1 MDEVAMPSPLLA
13 PLFGSPTMEA
23 VWSDEAAVVAMLTFE
38 AALAVAEGDA
48 GVIPASAVVPINAGC
63 TMLDVDMAALAQAA
77 AIAGNTAIPLVKM
90 ATAKVAASD
99 PEAAKWVHYGAT
111 SQDVMDTGLV
121 LQLREAF
128 KVIEADLV
136 RAMAAAAALAKAHR
150 DTPMAG
156 RTWLQQALPITF
168 GLKMAGTLDA
178 LMRHRDRLAE
188 ARPRILALQ
197 FGGAAGTLASLGG
210 KGPEVARLLA
220 ARLDLSLPDTPWHG
234 QRDRILEAASLMAGL
249 VATGAKVARD
259 VALMMQT
266 EVGEVLEPA
275 APGRGGSSTMPHK
288 RNPALSAT
296 ILGAAGLAPQLL
308 ATIAAGG
315 AGEHERFAGGWQ
327 SEWLALPE
335 LARLTGGVL
344 ARLGELLEGM
354 EVKPERM
361 RANLGTTGGLLMAEA
376 VQMAL
381 APTLGRLAAHDRIEA
396 ACRKANGEGRALLDV
411 LAEDAS
417 IAPHA
422 SRERLAELL
431 DPTGYLGA
439 AGVFVDGV
447 LQRYAAR

>member
-1 MDEVAMPSPLLA
+1 MPSQLLA
-13 PLFGSPTMEA
+13 PLFGSPAMEA
-23 VWSDEAAVVAMLTFE
+23 VWSDEAAVVAMVAFE
-38 AALAVAEGDA
+38 TALAAAEAEA
-48 GVIPASAVVPINAGC
+48 GIVPK
-63 TMLDVDMAALAQAA
+63 AAAA
-77 AIAGNTAIPLVKM
+77 AIAAADPAALDVTALAKAAGVAGNTAIPLVKM
-90 ATAKVAASD
+90 LTALVATANPD
-99 PEAAKWVHYGAT
+99 AAKWVHYGAT
-111 SQDVMDTGLV
+111 SQDAMDTGLV

-128 KVIEADLV
+128 QVTEADLA
-136 RAMAAAAALAKAHR
+136 RAMAAAATLAKAHR

-197 FGGAAGTLASLGG
+197 FGGAAGTLASLGDT
-210 KGPEVARLLA
+210 GPEVARLLSG
-220 ARLDLSLPDTPWHG
+220 RLNLTLPDTPWHG

-249 VATGAKVARD
+249 VATSAKVARD

-266 EVGEVLEPA
+266 EIGEVLEPA

-288 RNPALSAT
+288 RNPTLSAT

-308 ATIAAGG
+308 AAIAAGG

-335 LARLTGGVL
+335 LARLTGGVVAKL
-344 ARLGELLEGM
+344 AELLEGL

-361 RANLGTTGGLLMAEA
+361 AANLAATRGLLMAEA

-381 APTLGRLAAHDRIEA
+381 APDLGRLVAHDRIEA
-396 ACRKANGEGRALLDV
+396 ACRTAVAEGRDLIDV
-411 LAEDAS
+411 LAEDPQ
-417 IAPHA
+417 IAAHA
-422 SRERLAELL
+422 GRDRLAALL
-431 DPTGYLGA
+431 DPAHYLGA
-439 AGVFVDGV
+439 AGTFVDRV
-447 LQRYAAR
+447 LARYAGIGRD

>member
-1 MDEVAMPSPLLA
+1 MPSSLLA
-13 PLFGSPTMEA
+13 PLFGSPAMEA
-23 VWSDEAAVVAMLTFE
+23 VWSDEATVVAMLHFE
-38 AALAVAEGDA
+38 AVLAVAEGEA
-48 GVIPASAVVPINAGC
+48 GVIPASAVGPIAAACARRGID
-63 TMLDVDMAALAQAA
+63 LRALAEAA
-77 AIAGNTAIPLVKM
+77 GIAGNTAIPLVKM
-90 ATAKVAASD
+90 ATARVAEAD
-99 PEAAKWVHYGAT
+99 PEAAKWLHYGAT

-128 KVIEADLV
+128 RVVEADLG
-136 RAMAAAAALAKAHR
+136 RAMAAAATLARAHR

-197 FGGAAGTLASLGG
+197 FGGAAGTLASLGD

-220 ARLDLSLPDTPWHG
+220 ASLDLSLPDTPWHG

-249 VATGAKVARD
+249 VATAAKVARD

-296 ILGAAGLAPQLL
+296 ILGAAGVAPQLL
-308 ATIAAGG
+308 AAIAAG
-315 AGEHERFAGGWQ
+315 ASGEHERAAGGWQ

-335 LARLTGGVL
+335 LARLTGGVT
-344 ARLGELLEGM
+344 ARLAELLEGL
-354 EVKPERM
+354 EVRSGRM
-361 RANLGTTGGLLMAEA
+361 RANLDATGGLLMAEA

-381 APTLGRLAAHDRIEA
+381 APALGRLAAHDRIEA
-396 ACRKANGEGRALLDV
+396 ACRKAVGEGRDLLDV
-411 LAEDAS
+411 LAEDGEITAH
-417 IAPHA
+417 AP
-422 SRERLAELL
+422 RERLAELL
-431 DPTGYLGA
+431 DPAGYLGA
-439 AGVFVDGV
+439 AGVFVDRV
-447 LQRYAAR
+447 LTRYGA

>member
-1 MDEVAMPSPLLA
+1 MPSPLLA
-13 PLFGSPTMEA
+13 PLFGSPAMEA
-23 VWSDEAAVVAMLTFE
+23 VWSDEATVVAMLTFE
-38 AALAVAEGDA
+38 AALAAVEGEA

-63 TMLDVDMAALAQAA
+63 MMLDVDMAALAEAA
-77 AIAGNTAIPLVKM
+77 GIAGNTAIPLVKM
-90 ATAKVAASD
+90 ATAKVAQSD

-128 KVIEADLV
+128 KVIEADLA
-136 RAMAAAAALAKAHR
+136 RAMAAAAALAKANR

-178 LMRHRDRLAE
+178 LMRHAERLDQ

-197 FGGAAGTLASLGG
+197 FGGAAGTLASLGD
-210 KGPEVARLLA
+210 KGPEIARLLA
-220 ARLDLSLPDTPWHG
+220 ARLDLSLPDMPWHG
-234 QRDRILEAASLMAGL
+234 QRDRILEAAGLMAGI
-249 VATGAKVARD
+249 VATAAKLARD

-296 ILGAAGLAPQLL
+296 ILGATGLAPQLL

-327 SEWLALPE
+327 SEWMALPE

-344 ARLGELLEGM
+344 SRLAELLEGL
-354 EVKPERM
+354 EVRPGRM
-361 RANLGTTGGLLMAEA
+361 AANLAATGGLLMAEA

-381 APTLGRLAAHDRIEA
+381 APALGRLVAHDRIEA
-396 ACRKANGEGRALLDV
+396 ACRRAVGEGRALLDV
-411 LAEDAS
+411 LAGDEE
-417 IAPHA
+417 IVRHA
-422 SRERLAELL
+422 SRERLADLL
-431 DPTGYLGA
+431 DPAGYLGA
-439 AGVFVDGV
+439 AGVFVDRV
-447 LQRYAAR
+447 LARYEGR

>member
-1 MDEVAMPSPLLA
+1 MPSPLLA
-13 PLFGSPTMEA
+13 PLFGSPAMEA
-23 VWSDEAAVVAMLTFE
+23 VWSDEATVLAMLTFE
-38 AALAVAEGDA
+38 AALAVAEGEA
-48 GVIPASAVVPINAGC
+48 GVIPASAVAPIGAAATPG
-63 TMLDVDMAALAQAA
+63 TIAPGALADAA
-77 AIAGNTAIPLVKM
+77 AVAGNTAIPLVKM
-90 ATAKVAASD
+90 LTAKVAQSD
-99 PEAAKWVHYGAT
+99 PEAAKWVHCGAT

-128 KVIEADLV
+128 EVIENDLA
-136 RAMAAAAALAKAHR
+136 RAMAAAATLARAHR

-178 LMRHRDRLAE
+178 LMRHRDRLTE
-188 ARPRILALQ
+188 AKSRILALQ
-197 FGGAAGTLASLGG
+197 FGGAAGTLASLGD

-220 ARLDLSLPDTPWHG
+220 ARLNLSLPDMPWHG
-234 QRDRILEAASLMAGL
+234 QRDRILEAAGLLAGI
-249 VATGAKVARD
+249 VATAGKLARD
-259 VALMMQT
+259 VALLMQT

-308 ATIAAGG
+308 AAIAAGG

-344 ARLGELLEGM
+344 SRLAELLEGL
-354 EVKPERM
+354 EVRPERM
-361 RANLGTTGGLLMAEA
+361 RANLDATGGLLMAEA

-381 APTLGRLAAHDRIEA
+381 APALGRLVAHDRIEA
-396 ACRKANGEGRALLDV
+396 ACRRAVGEGRALLDV
-411 LAEDAS
+411 LAEDEEIS
-417 IAPHA
+417 RHAP
-422 SRERLAELL
+422 RDRLAELL
-431 DPTGYLGA
+431 DPAGYLGA
-439 AGVFVDGV
+439 AGLFVGRV
-447 LQRYAAR
+447 LERYAGLH

>member
-1 MDEVAMPSPLLA
+1 MPSQLLA
-13 PLFGSPTMEA
+13 PLFGSPAMEA

-63 TMLDVDMAALAQAA
+63 MMLEVDMAALAEAA
-77 AIAGNTAIPLVKM
+77 GIAGNTAIPLVKM
-90 ATAKVAASD
+90 ATAKVAESD

-111 SQDVMDTGLV
+111 SQDVMDSGLV
-121 LQLREAF
+121 LQLRDAF

-136 RAMAAAAALAKAHR
+136 RAMAAAAILAKAHR

-188 ARPRILALQ
+188 ARPRILSLQ
-197 FGGAAGTLASLGG
+197 FGGAAGTLASLGD

-220 ARLDLSLPDTPWHG
+220 ERLNLTLPDTPWHG

-249 VATGAKVARD
+249 VATSAKVARD

-266 EVGEVLEPA
+266 EIGEVLEPS

-308 ATIAAGG
+308 ATIAVGG
-315 AGEHERFAGGWQ
+315 SGEHERFAGGWQ

-335 LARLTGGVL
+335 LARLTGGVVAKL
-344 ARLGELLEGM
+344 AELLEGL

-361 RANLGTTGGLLMAEA
+361 AANLAATRGLLMAEA

-381 APTLGRLAAHDRIEA
+381 APDLGRLVAHDRIEA
-396 ACRKANGEGRALLDV
+396 ACRTAVGEGRDLLDV
-411 LAEDAS
+411 LAEDPQ
-417 IAPHA
+417 IAAHA
-422 SRERLAELL
+422 DRDRLAALL
-431 DPTGYLGA
+431 DPAHYLGA
-439 AGVFVDGV
+439 AGAFVDRV
-447 LQRYAAR
+447 LARYAGIGRD

>member
-1 MDEVAMPSPLLA
+1 MPSPLLA
-13 PLFGSPTMEA
+13 PLFGSPAMEA
-23 VWSDEAAVVAMLTFE
+23 VWSDEATVLAMLTFE
-38 AALAVAEGDA
+38 AALAVAEGEA
-48 GVIPASAVVPINAGC
+48 GVIPASAVAPIGAAATPG
-63 TMLDVDMAALAQAA
+63 TIAPGALAAA
-77 AIAGNTAIPLVKM
+77 AAVAGNTAIPLVKM
-90 ATAKVAASD
+90 LTAKVAQSD
-99 PEAAKWVHYGAT
+99 PEAARWVHYGAT

-128 KVIEADLV
+128 KAIETDLA
-136 RAMAAAAALAKAHR
+136 RALAAAATLARAHR

-178 LMRHRDRLAE
+178 LMRHAERLDQ

-197 FGGAAGTLASLGG
+197 FGGAAGTLASLGD

-220 ARLDLSLPDTPWHG
+220 ARLNLSLADMPWHG
-234 QRDRILEAASLMAGL
+234 QRDRILEAAGLLAGI
-249 VATGAKVARD
+249 VATAGKLARD
-259 VALMMQT
+259 VALLMQT

-308 ATIAAGG
+308 AAIAAGG

-344 ARLGELLEGM
+344 SRLAELLEGL
-354 EVKPERM
+354 EVRPERM
-361 RANLGTTGGLLMAEA
+361 RANLDATGGLLMAEA

-381 APTLGRLAAHDRIEA
+381 APALGRLVAHDRIEA
-396 ACRKANGEGRALLDV
+396 ACRRAVGEGRALLDV
-411 LAEDAS
+411 LAEDEEIS
-417 IAPHA
+417 RHAP
-422 SRERLAELL
+422 RDRLASLL
-431 DPTGYLGA
+431 DPAGYLGA
-439 AGVFVDGV
+439 AGVFVGRV
-447 LQRYAAR
+447 LERYEGR

>member
-1 MDEVAMPSPLLA
+1 MPSQLLA
-13 PLFGSPTMEA
+13 PLFGSPAMEA
-23 VWSDEAAVVAMLTFE
+23 VWSDEAAVVAMVAFE
-38 AALAVAEGDA
+38 TALAAAEAEAGIVPPDAAAAIAATDPAALDVAALAKAA
-48 GVIPASAVVPINAGC
+48 GV
-63 TMLDVDMAALAQAA
+63 
-77 AIAGNTAIPLVKM
+77 AGNTAIPLVKM
-90 ATAKVAASD
+90 LTALLATAD
-99 PEAAKWVHYGAT
+99 PDAAKWVHYGAT
-111 SQDVMDTGLV
+111 SQDAMDTGLV

-128 KVIEADLV
+128 RVIEADLA
-136 RAMAAAAALAKAHR
+136 RAMTAAATLARAHR

-188 ARPRILALQ
+188 ASPRILSLQ
-197 FGGAAGTLASLGG
+197 FGGAAGTLASLGD

-220 ARLDLSLPDTPWHG
+220 ERLNLTLPDTPWHG

-266 EVGEVLEPA
+266 EIGEVLEPS

-335 LARLTGGVL
+335 LARLTGGVVAKL
-344 ARLGELLEGM
+344 AELLEGL

-361 RANLGTTGGLLMAEA
+361 AANLAATRGLIMAEA
-376 VQMAL
+376 VQMAFV
-381 APTLGRLAAHDRIEA
+381 PDLGRLVAHDRIEA
-396 ACRKANGEGRALLDV
+396 ACRTAVAEGRDLIDV
-411 LAEDAS
+411 LAEDPQ
-417 IAPHA
+417 IAAHA
-422 SRERLAELL
+422 GRDRLAALL
-431 DPTGYLGA
+431 DPAHYLGA
-439 AGVFVDGV
+439 AGTFVDRV
-447 LQRYAAR
+447 LARYAGIGKD

>member
-1 MDEVAMPSPLLA
+1 MPSPLLA
-13 PLFGSPTMEA
+13 PLFGSPAMDA
-23 VWSDEAAVVAMLTFE
+23 VWSDEASVVAMLRFE
-38 AALAVAEGDA
+38 AALAEAEGEA
-48 GVIPASAVVPINAGC
+48 GVIPASAVVPITAC
-63 TMLDVDMAALAQAA
+63 RIMLDVDMPALAAA
-77 AIAGNTAIPLVKM
+77 AGIAGNTAIPLVKM
-90 ATAKVAASD
+90 AIARVAESD

-111 SQDVMDTGLV
+111 SQDAMDTGLV

-128 KVIEADLV
+128 KVIDADLA
-136 RAMAAAAALAKAHR
+136 RAMAAAAALARAHR
-150 DTPMAG
+150 ETPMAG

-197 FGGAAGTLASLGG
+197 FGGAAGTLASLGD

-220 ARLDLSLPDTPWHG
+220 ARLNLSLPDTPWHG
-234 QRDRILEAASLMAGL
+234 QRDRIFEAASLMAGL
-249 VATGAKVARD
+249 VASAAKLARD

-266 EVGEVLEPA
+266 EIGEVLEPA

-288 RNPALSAT
+288 RNPTLSAT

-308 ATIAAGG
+308 ASIAAGG

-327 SEWLALPE
+327 SEWLAVPE

-344 ARLGELLEGM
+344 SRLAELLEGL

-361 RANLGTTGGLLMAEA
+361 ATNLAATGGLLMAEA

-381 APTLGRLAAHDRIEA
+381 APALGRLVAHDRIEA
-396 ACRKANGEGRALLDV
+396 ACRTAVSEGRALVDV
-411 LAEDAS
+411 LAEDGE
-417 IAPHA
+417 ITRHAPP
-422 SRERLAELL
+422 EKLAELL
-431 DPTGYLGA
+431 DPAGYLGT
-439 AGVFVDGV
+439 AGMFVDRV
-447 LQRYAAR
+447 LDRYEGR

>member
-1 MDEVAMPSPLLA
+1 MPSPLLA
-13 PLFGSPTMEA
+13 PLFGSPAMEA
-23 VWSDEAAVVAMLTFE
+23 VWSDDATVLTMLRFE
-38 AALAVAEGDA
+38 AALAAAEGEA
-48 GVIPASAVVPINAGC
+48 GVIPASAVVPIDAGC
-63 TMLDVDMAALAQAA
+63 MMLEVDVAALAEAA
-77 AIAGNTAIPLVKM
+77 GIAGNTAIPLVKM
-90 ATAKVAASD
+90 ATAKVAQSD

-121 LQLREAF
+121 LQLRETF
-128 KVIEADLV
+128 RVIEADLA

-150 DTPMAG
+150 GTPMAG

-178 LMRHRDRLAE
+178 LMRHAGRLDQ

-197 FGGAAGTLASLGG
+197 FGGAAGTLASLGD
-210 KGPEVARLLA
+210 KGPEVGRLLA
-220 ARLDLSLPDTPWHG
+220 ARLGLSLPDTPWHG
-234 QRDRILEAASLMAGL
+234 QRDRVLEAAGLMTGI
-249 VATGAKVARD
+249 VATAGKVARD
-259 VALMMQT
+259 IVLMMQT

-288 RNPALSAT
+288 RNPTLSAT

-308 ATIAAGG
+308 ASITAGG

-344 ARLGELLEGM
+344 SRLAELLEGL

-361 RANLGTTGGLLMAEA
+361 AANLVATGGLLMAEA

-381 APTLGRLAAHDRIEA
+381 APALGRLVAHDRIEA
-396 ACRKANGEGRALLDV
+396 ACRKAVGEGRVLLDV
-411 LAEDAS
+411 LAEDEEVTRH
-417 IAPHA
+417 AP
-422 SRERLAELL
+422 RERLASLL
-431 DPTGYLGA
+431 DPAGYLGA
-439 AGVFVDGV
+439 AGVFVDRV
-447 LQRYAAR
+447 LERYEGR

>member
-1 MDEVAMPSPLLA
+1 MPTPLLA
-13 PLFGSPTMEA
+13 PLFGSPAMEA
-23 VWSDEAAVVAMLTFE
+23 VWSDEAAVVAMLHFE
-38 AALAVAEGDA
+38 AVLAAAESEA
-48 GVIPASAVVPINAGC
+48 GVVPASAVAPITAGC
-63 TMLDVDMAALAQAA
+63 KRSEIDMTALADAA
-77 AIAGNTAIPLVKM
+77 AVAGNTAIPLVKM
-90 ATAKVAASD
+90 LTAKVEQSD

-121 LQLREAF
+121 LQLREGF
-128 KVIEADLV
+128 KVIEADLG
-136 RAMAAAAALAKAHR
+136 RAMAATATLAKIHR

-197 FGGAAGTLASLGG
+197 FGGAAGTLASLGD

-220 ARLDLSLPDTPWHG
+220 ARLNLSLPDTPWHG

-249 VATGAKVARD
+249 AATSAKVARD

-288 RNPALSAT
+288 RNPTLSAT

-308 ATIAAGG
+308 AAIAAGG

-344 ARLGELLEGM
+344 SRLAELLEGL
-354 EVKPERM
+354 EIKPDRM
-361 RANLGTTGGLLMAEA
+361 ADNLAATGGLMMAEA

-381 APTLGRLAAHDRIEA
+381 APALGRLVAHGRIEA
-396 ACRKANGEGRALLDV
+396 ACRKAVGEGRALLDV
-411 LAEDAS
+411 LAEDEEIS
-417 IAPHA
+417 LHA
-422 SRERLAELL
+422 SRERLADLL
-431 DPTGYLGA
+431 DPAGYLGT
-439 AGVFVDGV
+439 AGVFVDRV
-447 LQRYAAR
+447 LARYEGN

>member
-1 MDEVAMPSPLLA
+1 MPSPLLA
-13 PLFGSPTMEA
+13 PLFGSPAMEA
-23 VWSDEAAVVAMLTFE
+23 VWSDDEAVAAMLAFE
-38 AALAVAEGDA
+38 GALAAAEAEA
-48 GVIPASAVVPINAGC
+48 GVIPLAAAGPIAAAVARR
-63 TMLDVDMAALAQAA
+63 DVDLTALAAA
-77 AIAGNTAIPLVKM
+77 AGVAGNTSIPLVKALT
-90 ATAKVAASD
+90 ATVRVAD

-128 KVIEADLV
+128 RVIEADLA
-136 RAMAAAAALAKAHR
+136 RAMAAAATLAKAHR

-220 ARLDLSLPDTPWHG
+220 ARLHLSLPDTPWHG

-308 ATIAAGG
+308 AAIAAGG

-335 LARLTGGVL
+335 LARLTGGGM
-344 ARLGELLEGM
+344 ARLAELLEGL

-361 RANLGTTGGLLMAEA
+361 RANLDATGGLLMAEA

-381 APTLGRLAAHDRIEA
+381 APALGRLVAHDRIEA
-396 ACRKANGEGRALLDV
+396 ACRKAVGEGRGLLDV
-411 LAEDAS
+411 LAEDGEITAF
-417 IAPHA
+417 APRA
-422 SRERLAELL
+422 RLAELL
-431 DPTGYLGA
+431 DPAGYLGA
-439 AGVFVDGV
+439 AGVFVDRVLARWNGV
-447 LQRYAAR
+447 

>member
-1 MDEVAMPSPLLA
+1 MPSPLLA
-13 PLFGSPTMEA
+13 PLFDSPAMEA
-23 VWSDEAAVVAMLTFE
+23 VWSDDATVLAMLTFE
-38 AALAVAEGDA
+38 AALATAEGEA

-63 TMLDVDMAALAQAA
+63 MMLDVDMSALAEAA
-77 AIAGNTAIPLVKM
+77 GIAGNAAIPLVKM
-90 ATAKVAASD
+90 ATAKVAESD
-99 PEAAKWVHYGAT
+99 PEAAKWVHFGAT

-128 KVIEADLV
+128 KIIDADLD
-136 RAMAAAAALAKAHR
+136 RGMAAAAALAKAHR

-178 LMRHRDRLAE
+178 LMRHAERLDQ

-197 FGGAAGTLASLGG
+197 FGGAAGTLASLGD

-220 ARLDLSLPDTPWHG
+220 ARLGLSLPDTPWHG
-234 QRDRILEAASLMAGL
+234 QRDRILEAAGLMAGL
-249 VATGAKVARD
+249 VATAAKVARD

-327 SEWLALPE
+327 AEWLALPE
-335 LARLTGGVL
+335 LVRLTGGVL
-344 ARLGELLEGM
+344 TRLAELLEGL
-354 EVKPERM
+354 VIKPERM
-361 RANLGTTGGLLMAEA
+361 RANLAATGGLIMAEA

-381 APTLGRLAAHDRIEA
+381 APALGRLAAHDRIET
-396 ACRKANGEGRALLDV
+396 ACRRALGEGRALLDV
-411 LAEDAS
+411 LAADVE
-417 IAPHA
+417 ITTHA

-431 DPTGYLGA
+431 DPAGYLGG
-439 AGVFVDGV
+439 AGAFVDRV
-447 LQRYAAR
+447 LERYSSQQ

>member
-1 MDEVAMPSPLLA
+1 MPSPLLA
-13 PLFGSPTMEA
+13 PLFGSPAMEA
-23 VWSDEAAVVAMLTFE
+23 VWSDEAAVVAMLAFE
-38 AALAVAEGDA
+38 EALAAAEAEA
-48 GVIPASAVVPINAGC
+48 GVIPAAAAAPVAATVARRDIDA
-63 TMLDVDMAALAQAA
+63 TALADAA
-77 AIAGNTAIPLVKM
+77 SIAGNTAIPLVK
-90 ATAKVAASD
+90 ALTAKVREAD

-111 SQDVMDTGLV
+111 SQDVMDSGLV
-121 LQLREAF
+121 LQLRETF
-128 KVIEADLV
+128 RVVEADLA
-136 RAMAAAAALAKAHR
+136 RAMAAAAVLARAHR

-197 FGGAAGTLASLGG
+197 FGGAAGTLASLAD

-249 VATGAKVARD
+249 VATAAKVARD

-266 EVGEVLEPA
+266 EVGEVTEPA

-308 ATIAAGG
+308 AAIAAGG

-335 LARLTGGVL
+335 LARLTGGVM
-344 ARLGELLEGM
+344 ARLAELLEGL

-361 RANLGTTGGLLMAEA
+361 RANLDATGGLLMAEA

-381 APTLGRLAAHDRIEA
+381 TPAFGRLVAHDRIEA
-396 ACRKANGEGRALLDV
+396 ACRRAVGEGRVLLDV
-411 LAEDAS
+411 LAEDGEITAH
-417 IAPHA
+417 AP
-422 SRERLAELL
+422 RERLAELL
-431 DPTGYLGA
+431 DPAGYLGA
-439 AGVFVDGV
+439 AGIFVDRV
-447 LQRYAAR
+447 LARWNGA

>member
-1 MDEVAMPSPLLA
+1 MPSPLLA
-13 PLFGSPTMEA
+13 PLFGSPAMEA
-23 VWSDEAAVVAMLTFE
+23 VWSDDAAVAAMLAFE
-38 AALAVAEGDA
+38 EALAAAEAEA
-48 GVIPASAVVPINAGC
+48 GVIPSAAAGPIAAAVARRG
-63 TMLDVDMAALAQAA
+63 MDMQALADAA
-77 AIAGNTAIPLVKM
+77 GIAGNTAIPLVK
-90 ATAKVAASD
+90 ALTALVNETD
-99 PEAAKWVHYGAT
+99 PDAAKWVHYGAT

-128 KVIEADLV
+128 KLVEADLA

-178 LMRHRDRLAE
+178 LMRHRGRLAE

-197 FGGAAGTLASLGG
+197 FGGAAGTLASLGD

-249 VATGAKVARD
+249 VATAAKVARD

-275 APGRGGSSTMPHK
+275 VPGRGGSSTMPHK

-308 ATIAAGG
+308 AAIAAGG
-315 AGEHERFAGGWQ
+315 AGEHERFVGGWQ

-335 LARLTGGVL
+335 LARLTGGVM
-344 ARLGELLEGM
+344 ARLAELLEGL

-361 RANLGTTGGLLMAEA
+361 RANLGATGGLLMAEA

-381 APTLGRLAAHDRIEA
+381 APALGRLVAHDRIEA
-396 ACRKANGEGRALLDV
+396 ACRKAVGEGRALLDV
-411 LAEDAS
+411 LAEDGEITAH
-417 IAPHA
+417 APSA
-422 SRERLAELL
+422 RLAELL
-431 DPTGYLGA
+431 DPAGYLGA
-439 AGVFVDGV
+439 AGVFVDRV
-447 LQRYAAR
+447 LARWNGG

>member
-1 MDEVAMPSPLLA
+1 MPSPLLA
-13 PLFGSPTMEA
+13 PLFGSPAMEA
-23 VWSDEAAVVAMLTFE
+23 VWSDEATVAAMLAFE
-38 AALAVAEGDA
+38 AALAAAESEAD
-48 GVIPASAVVPINAGC
+48 VIPGSAVMSI
-63 TMLDVDMAALAQAA
+63 DVACSPSGIDLQALAAA
-77 AIAGNTAIPLVKM
+77 AGIAGNMAIPLVKM
-90 ATAKVAASD
+90 LTAKVAKSD

-128 KVIEADLV
+128 RVIEADLA
-136 RAMAAAAALAKAHR
+136 RAMAAAAALAKVHR

-197 FGGAAGTLASLGG
+197 FGGAAGTLASLGDR
-210 KGPEVARLLA
+210 GPEVARLLA

-234 QRDRILEAASLMAGL
+234 QRDRILEVAALMAGL
-249 VATGAKVARD
+249 VATAAKVARD

-266 EVGEVLEPA
+266 EIGEVLEPA

-308 ATIAAGG
+308 ASIVAGG
-315 AGEHERFAGGWQ
+315 TGEHERFAGGWQ

-344 ARLGELLEGM
+344 SRLAELLEGLQ
-354 EVKPERM
+354 VRPERM
-361 RANLGTTGGLLMAEA
+361 SANLAVTGGLLMAEA

-381 APTLGRLAAHDRIEA
+381 APALGRLVAHDRIEA
-396 ACRKANGEGRALLDV
+396 ACRKAVGEGMALLDV
-411 LAEDAS
+411 LAEDEK
-417 IAPHA
+417 ITRQA
-422 SRERLAELL
+422 SRDRLAELL
-431 DPTGYLGA
+431 DPAGYLGA
-439 AGVFVDGV
+439 AGVFVDRV
-447 LQRYAAR
+447 LARYEGR

>member
-1 MDEVAMPSPLLA
+1 
-13 PLFGSPTMEA
+13 
-23 VWSDEAAVVAMLTFE
+23 
-38 AALAVAEGDA
+38 
-48 GVIPASAVVPINAGC
+48 
-63 TMLDVDMAALAQAA
+63 
-77 AIAGNTAIPLVKM
+77 
-90 ATAKVAASD
+90 
-99 PEAAKWVHYGAT
+99 
-111 SQDVMDTGLV
+111 MDTGLV

-128 KVIEADLV
+128 KVIEADLA

-188 ARPRILALQ
+188 ASPRILSLQ
-197 FGGAAGTLASLGG
+197 FGGAAGTLASLGD

-220 ARLDLSLPDTPWHG
+220 ERLNLTLPDTPWHG

-266 EVGEVLEPA
+266 EIGEVLEPA

-308 ATIAAGG
+308 RHRGG
-315 AGEHERFAGGWQ
+315 RAGEHERFAGGWQ

-335 LARLTGGVL
+335 LARLTGGVVAKL
-344 ARLGELLEGM
+344 AELLEGL

-361 RANLGTTGGLLMAEA
+361 AANLAATRGLLMAEA

-381 APTLGRLAAHDRIEA
+381 APDLGRLVAHDRIEA
-396 ACRKANGEGRALLDV
+396 ACRTAVGEGRDLLDV
-411 LAEDAS
+411 LAEDPQ
-417 IAPHA
+417 IAAHA
-422 SRERLAELL
+422 GRDRLAALL
-431 DPTGYLGA
+431 DPAHYLGA
-439 AGVFVDGV
+439 AGTFVDRV
-447 LQRYAAR
+447 LARYGKG